1 MNKTCDGKFDIREEI
16 RLIPNAMMVVA
27 VLVFLALEALLIL
40 VAFRHDP
47 HAPPLAVQVLI
58 ATLAGSVLGI
68 CMLLVGYVNRDA
80 KRRGMNYVLWTVL
93 VLLIPNAI
101 GYIIYFVVRQP
112 IEGACPH
119 CGATVN
125 PAFNFCPK
133 CKFNLHPACPTG
145 HRTSEVGATYCPYC
159 SAELKG

>member
-1 MNKTCDGKFDIREEI
+1 MV
-16 RLIPNAMMVVA
+16 VVA
-27 VLVFLALEALLIL
+27 VLVFLGVQALLLL

-47 HAPPLAVQVLI
+47 HAPPVAVQVLI
-58 ATLAGSVLGI
+58 ATLAGSVLGVFL
-68 CMLLVGYVNRDA
+68 LLVGYVNRDA

-112 IEGACPH
+112 IMGVCPQ
-119 CGATVN
+119 CGAAVN
-125 PAFNFCPK
+125 PGFNYCPK
-133 CKFNLHPACPTG
+133 CKCVLHPVCPQC
-145 HRTSEVGATYCPYC
+145 HRTIEVGAKFCPYC